1 LESLSKIILDHPIVE
16 ATRIASKIVMASP
29 SNIEICCLLMFVP
42 AAIKLPSELQKHQ
55 LHPVWPEVLKK
66 LEARVLF

>member
-1 LESLSKIILDHPIVE
+1 
-16 ATRIASKIVMASP
+16 
-29 SNIEICCLLMFVP
+29 MFVP